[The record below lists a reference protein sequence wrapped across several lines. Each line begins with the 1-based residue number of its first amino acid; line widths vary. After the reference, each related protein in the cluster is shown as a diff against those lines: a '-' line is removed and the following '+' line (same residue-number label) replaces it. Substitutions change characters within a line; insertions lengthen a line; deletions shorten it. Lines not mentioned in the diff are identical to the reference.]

1 MRRLPG
7 NIQRIL
13 TKDEEVLDQFNL
25 KGSLGSP
32 RQKVY
37 CTNKRIIVS
46 EHGAVLFGSHLFDAD
61 YNHISSI
68 DLKTQPRIALL
79 FIATLLILFSIP
91 FWRNILGYTDGS
103 YMILATM
110 FTASGFIFVLI
121 AFIFRTY
128 RLEIFTTGRNKP
140 IAIKSSRID
149 LEQILMFTRERR
161 L

>member
-68 DLKTQPRIALL
+68 DLKTQPRMTLLLLAL
-79 FIATLLILFSIP
+79 ILILFSIP
-91 FWRNILGYTDGS
+91 FWQNILGYTDSS
-103 YMILATM
+103 YMILAAM
-110 FTASGFIFVLI
+110 FTVSGFIFALI

-128 RLEIFTTGRNKP
+128 RLEIFTTGKNKP
-140 IAIKSSRID
+140 VVIKSSRID
-149 LEQILMFTRERR
+149 LEQILMFTRNKAI
-161 L
+161 